1 MNFLKRISI
10 QRQLVFLAGF
20 VAFGMIG
27 LAMISQFTNQ
37 QVRDLGQA
45 RLTIAQ
51 IDVGMLTLRRNEKD
65 FMARRDLKYVE
76 KFSTNFDN
84 MLIDVDRLK
93 SNLENHG
100 VDSSETDQL
109 KRVFQSYQASF
120 MQVATTVEKIGLD
133 PKSGMYGALRKAVHD
148 AESILKRHNEI
159 QLTADMLMLRRREKD
174 FMLRMD
180 MKYLDKFN
188 KDIAVFDK
196 HLAESGLS
204 ASGSASG
211 DVAKAMKAYQA
222 NFKALVD
229 GHLALGLSSKE
240 GLHGEMR
247 KTIHQSETLL
257 EEFEQRTNELIDSQA
272 SFLVS
277 LQYIVSAVLV
287 VLIMA
292 LIALI
297 IPTILRPLRAM
308 SALMLDT
315 SENWDMTAAAHEDVP
330 AEIAHMASSFNA
342 MMSAFRKMI
351 RNVKTSSSKL
361 SDSAQD
367 MASITHAMDNGVTR
381 QQQETE
387 QLANAMDE
395 MSAAVQEVA
404 SNAATAAE
412 AAVTAD
418 EEGKKG
424 LEVIDK
430 TESGISTLA
439 DEFSETAQIIGE
451 LSEESDNIGTVLNVI
466 RGIAEQTNLLA
477 LNAAIEAAR
486 AGEQGRGFAVVA
498 DEVRTLAQRSQEST
512 EEIQTIVERL
522 QSTAESAV
530 SAMTRSKQGT
540 ETNVE
545 QSRQAAQTLHSI
557 IDAVSKIKDMNLSI
571 ATASEEQAAVSTEI
585 NTSVKNINEVTTETA
600 QNSQQTISAGKS
612 LNEIST
618 DMNNLVK
625 DFKVE

>member
-1 MNFLKRISI
+1 M
-10 QRQLVFLAGF
+10 FLAAF
-20 VAFGMIG
+20 VTLGMIG
-27 LAMISQFTNQ
+27 LAMISHFTNQ
-37 QVRDLGQA
+37 QVRDLSQA
-45 RLTIAQ
+45 RLAIGQ
-51 IDVGMLTLRRNEKD
+51 IDSGMLTLRRNEKD
-65 FMARRDLKYVE
+65 FMARRDLKYVD
-76 KFSTNFDN
+76 KYSRNFNN
-84 MLIDVDRLK
+84 MMTDVDRLK
-93 SNLENHG
+93 SILHDHG
-100 VDSSETDQL
+100 VDGAKADQL
-109 KRVFQSYQASF
+109 KQVFQNYQTAF
-120 MQVATTVEKIGLD
+120 LQVASIVEKIGLD
-133 PKSGMYGALRKAVHD
+133 PKSGLYGSLRKAVHD
-148 AESILKRHNEI
+148 AEGILKQQNEI

-174 FMLRMD
+174 FMLRKD
-180 MKYLDKFN
+180 IKYLDKFN
-188 KDIAVFDK
+188 SDIVVFEK
-196 HLAESGLS
+196 HLASSSLGS
-204 ASGSASG
+204 SGSASA
-211 DVAKAMKAYQA
+211 DVARAMQTYQA

-229 GHLALGLSSKE
+229 GYQALGLSSKE

-247 KTIHQSETLL
+247 ETIHQSEALL
-257 EEFEQRTNELIDSQA
+257 AEFEQHTNHLIAEKSGA
-272 SFLVS
+272 LIT
-277 LQYIVSAVLV
+277 LQYIVSTALVALVL
-287 VLIMA
+287 A

-315 SENWDMTAAAHEDVP
+315 SENWDMTVTASEDVP
-330 AEIAHMASSFNA
+330 AEIAHMAGSFNA

-351 RNVKTSSSKL
+351 RNVKTSSSQL
-361 SDSAQD
+361 NDSAEE

-381 QQQETE
+381 QQQETG

-439 DEFSETAQIIGE
+439 HEFSDTAQIIGE
-451 LSEESDNIGTVLNVI
+451 LSEESENIGTVLNVI

-540 ETNVE
+540 EANVE
-545 QSRQAAQTLHSI
+545 QSRQAAKTLHSI
-557 IDAVSKIKDMNLSI
+557 IDAVARIKDMNLSI

-585 NTSVKNINEVTTETA
+585 NNSVKNINEVTAETA
-600 QNSQQTISAGKS
+600 QNSQQTMSAGQS

-618 DMNNLVK
+618 NMNNLVK

>member
-1 MNFLKRISI
+1 MNFLKRTSI
-10 QRQLVFLAGF
+10 QHQLMFLAGF
-20 VAFGMIG
+20 VAVGMIS
-27 LAMISQFTNQ
+27 LSLISHMTNQ
-37 QVRDLGQA
+37 QVRELSQA
-45 RLTIAQ
+45 RLAIAQ
-51 IDVGMLTLRRNEKD
+51 IEAGMLTLRRNEKD
-65 FMARRDLKYVE
+65 FMARRDLKYVN
-76 KFSTNFDN
+76 KYSDNFNN
-84 MLIDVDRLK
+84 MLADVDRLQAILDD
-93 SNLENHG
+93 SG
-100 VDSSETDQL
+100 VDSSEANQI
-109 KRVFQSYQASF
+109 KQVFQNYQAAF
-120 MQVATTVEKIGLD
+120 LQVATIVEKIGLD
-133 PKSGMYGALRKAVHD
+133 PKSGLYGSLRKSVHD
-148 AESILKRHNEI
+148 AEGILKEHNQI

-174 FMLRMD
+174 FMLRLE

-196 HLAESGLS
+196 HLASSTLGS
-204 ASGSASG
+204 TGSASG
-211 DVAKAMKAYQA
+211 DVAKAMQAYQA

-229 GHLALGLSSKE
+229 GHLELGLTSKE
-240 GLHGEMR
+240 GVHGEMR
-247 KTIHQSETLL
+247 KTIHQSEVLL
-257 EEFEQRTNELIDSQA
+257 EEFEQKTNQLIVDKS
-272 SFLVS
+272 STLVTF
-277 LQYIVSAVLV
+277 QYVVSAVLV
-287 VLIMA
+287 VLTMA

-315 SENWDMTAAAHEDVP
+315 SNNWNMTVSAREDVP
-330 AEIAHMASSFNA
+330 REIGDMASSFNA

-351 RNVKTSSSKL
+351 RNVKTSSSQL
-361 SDSAQD
+361 SDSAED
-367 MASITHAMDNGVTR
+367 MANITHAMDNGVTR

-404 SNAATAAE
+404 GNAATAAE

-430 TESGISTLA
+430 TESGISALA
-439 DEFSETAQIIGE
+439 NEFSETAQIIGE
-451 LSEESDNIGTVLNVI
+451 LSEESENIGTVLNVI

-530 SAMTRSKQGT
+530 SAMTRSKDGT
-540 ETNVE
+540 EKNVE

-585 NTSVKNINEVTTETA
+585 NTSVKNINEVTAETG
-600 QNSQQTISAGKS
+600 QNSQQTMVAGKS

>member
-10 QRQLVFLAGF
+10 QHQLIFLAGF
-20 VAFGMIG
+20 VALGMIS
-27 LAMISQFTNQ
+27 LAMMSQWTNH
-37 QVRDLGQA
+37 QVLELAQA
-45 RLTIAQ
+45 RLAIAK
-51 IDVGMLTLRRNEKD
+51 INSGMLTLRRNEKD
-65 FMARRDLKYVE
+65 FMARRDLKYVGQ
-76 KFSTNFDN
+76 FSGNFND
-84 MLIDVDRLK
+84 MLADVDRLK
-93 SNLENHG
+93 SILNDRGL
-100 VDSSETDQL
+100 DSAVVEQL
-109 KRVFQSYQASF
+109 KQVFQNYRASF
-120 MQVATTVEKIGLD
+120 LQVAATIEKIGLD
-133 PKSGMYGALRKAVHD
+133 PKSGLYGALRKAVHD
-148 AESILKRHNEI
+148 AEDILQQQNQI

-174 FMLRMD
+174 FMLRLD
-180 MKYLDKFN
+180 TNYLDKFN
-188 KDIAVFDK
+188 QDVTVFEQ
-196 HLAESGLS
+196 HLD
-204 ASGSASG
+204 ASSLDTSTR
-211 DVAKAMKAYQA
+211 DSVVAAMKAYQS

-240 GLHGEMR
+240 GLHGAMR
-247 KTIHQSETLL
+247 ETIHQSETLL
-257 EEFEQRTNELIDSQA
+257 EDFELRTNELIESEYTA
-272 SFLVS
+272 LVRFE
-277 LQYIVSAVLV
+277 YIVSGILVIMVL
-287 VLIMA
+287 A

-297 IPTILRPLRAM
+297 IPTILRPLHAM
-308 SALMLDT
+308 SALMLET
-315 SENWDMTAAAHEDVP
+315 SENWDLTARAREDVP
-330 AEIAHMASSFNA
+330 GEIADMARSFNA
-342 MMSAFRKMI
+342 MMSAFRRMI
-351 RNVKTSSSKL
+351 RNVKSSSSQL
-361 SDSAQD
+361 SNSAEK

-395 MSAAVQEVA
+395 MSAAVKEVA

-430 TESGISTLA
+430 TKIGISALA
-439 DEFSETAQIIGE
+439 NEFSETAHIIGE
-451 LSEESDNIGTVLNVI
+451 LSEESENIGTVLNVI
-466 RGIAEQTNLLA
+466 RAIAEQTNLLA

-522 QSTAESAV
+522 QSAAESAV

-540 ETNVE
+540 EQNVE

-600 QNSQQTISAGKS
+600 QNSQQTMAAGKS
-612 LNEIST
+612 LTEIST

-625 DFKVE
+625 DFKVK

>member
-1 MNFLKRISI
+1 MNFLKHISI

-93 SNLENHG
+93 SSLENQG

-330 AEIAHMASSFNA
+330 VEIAHMASSFNA